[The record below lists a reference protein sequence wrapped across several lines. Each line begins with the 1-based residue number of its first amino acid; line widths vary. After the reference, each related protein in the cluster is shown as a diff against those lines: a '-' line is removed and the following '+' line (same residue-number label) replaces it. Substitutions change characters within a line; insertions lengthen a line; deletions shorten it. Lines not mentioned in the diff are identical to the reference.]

1 MVDKAQKR
9 IKQFNKIEG
18 GEGEREIER
27 DRERESVRKKEK
39 L

>member
-18 GEGEREIER
+18 GGGER